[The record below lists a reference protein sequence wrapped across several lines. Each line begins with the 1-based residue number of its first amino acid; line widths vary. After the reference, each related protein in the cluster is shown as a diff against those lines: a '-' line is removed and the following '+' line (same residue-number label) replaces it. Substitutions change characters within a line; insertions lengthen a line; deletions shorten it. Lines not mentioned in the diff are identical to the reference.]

1 MFNGKTENPTETL
14 ISNVFWPDLH
24 VADFIRIRKLPSSLD
39 ESHIISALM
48 NAATRINATLAD
60 KQAQHQQ
67 TGITSSNDIAGLTVN
82 GMSWASSL
90 YLNAVF
96 AQAKSL
102 LLPEFSSVVQRKE
115 ANNAY
120 EQEDE
125 SIDSLQAEANS
136 HINRLL
142 EVSDVKVVLL

>member
-1 MFNGKTENPTETL
+1 MFNGKSDTL
-14 ISNVFWPDLH
+14 SKAVISNIFWPDLV
-24 VADFIRIRKLPSSLD
+24 VADFIHSRKLPPSLD

-48 NAATRINATLAD
+48 NSATHINHTLSQ
-60 KQAQHQQ
+60 KQAQYQHDNL
-67 TGITSSNDIAGLTVN
+67 TSSNDIAGMNVQ
-82 GMSWASSL
+82 GVSWASSL
-90 YLNAVF
+90 YVSAVF

-120 EQEDE
+120 EQEED
-125 SIDSLQAEANS
+125 SVDSLQAEANS

-142 EVSDVKVVLL
+142 EVSDVRVTLL